1 VRAAP
6 ATTSAEPSGEPRD
19 DGVSNVSLMPV
30 PSEQPATSC
39 AHCGAALVAD
49 QRYCL
54 SCGQPCSPV
63 RLAFLDVLQSDQR
76 SGSQAPPPAWAVPG
90 TIDLG
95 PGSYV
100 PLPPQQGLN
109 GWLRRNSGLLGL
121 LAILLLCLFVGL
133 LVGHWASQ
141 SKTPTAPQVVKIEG
155 LGGVAA
161 AGTSTG
167 AAGSGTSTTPS
178 STAASSNSSS
188 AQASKEAAEGAKEE
202 KIIKAHLPTKTK
214 KVTPTQIHKLSSTT
228 GKKHQ
233 EEINALG
240 NEPIEVGGG

>member
-1 VRAAP
+1 
-6 ATTSAEPSGEPRD
+6 
-19 DGVSNVSLMPV
+19 MPV

-90 TIDLG
+90 TIELG
-95 PGSYV
+95 PSGY
-100 PLPPQQGLN
+100 LPVQSQQGLN

-121 LAILLLCLFVGL
+121 IAILLMCLFVGL

-141 SKTPTAPQVVKIEG
+141 SKTPAGPQVYKIEG

-161 AGTSTG
+161 AGSSTG
-167 AAGSGTSTTPS
+167 AASSGASTTPTA
-178 STAASSNSSS
+178 TAASTKSSS
-188 AQASKEAAEGAKEE
+188 AQASKEAAEGEKETKAE
-202 KIIKAHLPTKTK
+202 KVLPTKTK
-214 KVTPTQIHKLSSTT
+214 KVTPTQVKKLSSTT

-233 EEINALG
+233 EEIAALG